1 MPHAMN
7 DVILQNETK
16 ELYHDYQEY
25 LQFQHL
31 YQAAVQSIQMRL
43 EVLNEEFSVK
53 YAASPIHHI
62 ESRVK
67 STKSIIE
74 KLKRKNCEISMAS
87 AKEHV
92 NDIAGIRVV
101 CNYIDDVYSVEQML
115 LRQTDMEL
123 IKRQDYIA
131 EPNYNG
137 YRSLHLDMRV
147 PIFLSDHTEY
157 VLAEIQIRSVPWIS
171 GPVWSTICAIKRTRR
186 RCLWASTR
194 RCFSAPM
201 KLRPL
206 TGKCR
211 ICTIGSAAP
220 NNMRITPHLRRRYF
234 AQAGAMLRGNP
245 WHKHICA
252 G

>member
-157 VLAEIQIRSVPWIS
+157 VLAEIQIRSV
-171 GPVWSTICAIKRTRR
+171 AMDF
-186 RCLWASTR
+186 WASLEHKIAYKFEGNAPDYLEAELKA
-194 RCFSAPM
+194 CADMVDVLDAKMFSLNQA
-201 KLRPL
+201 
-206 TGKCR
+206 
-211 ICTIGSAAP
+211 
-220 NNMRITPHLRRRYF
+220 ITELEEQKSQEAEEDRE
-234 AQAGAMLRGNP
+234 
-245 WHKHICA
+245 
-252 G
+252 

>member
-62 ESRVK
+62 ESRAK

-157 VLAEIQIRSVPWIS
+157 VLAEIQIRSV
-171 GPVWSTICAIKRTRR
+171 AMDF
-186 RCLWASTR
+186 WASLEHD
-194 RCFSAPM
+194 
-201 KLRPL
+201 LRYKADKTTLPV
-206 TGKCR
+206 GINEEMFQCADEIAAIDRKMQDMYHR
-211 ICTIGSAAP
+211 I
-220 NNMRITPHLRRRYF
+220 R
-234 AQAGAMLRGNP
+234 GA
-245 WHKHICA
+245 K
-252 G
+252 